1 MIPRYALG
9 CAFNTDDLFYNF
21 SYKNLKLNC
30 KQCFDIIGDNHRS
43 ILAKQIFKYSLK
55 LVIEDI
61 IERNV
66 TFWFPLT
73 GDRKCNMHMKRV
85 IGNDFKKLRQAGKWN
100 DVDIIN
106 SNFSGYEIG
115 FYMLGKRT
123 PRVKT
128 VYVNNQLKQ
137 TISKYTNLGKQYG
150 DGKIDTKISDYYQQI
165 YQQFPNVLQED
176 IKRILVFSWK
186 SLYLHNSYG
195 GDVIISDS
203 PLWCYIGKLKH
214 NALDH
219 FNYYVK
225 KLIVK
230 TRVTYKRSKIP
241 WDGYYYFAISEEQY
255 KLYLQQVNKK
265 GRPRKKFNFNNV
277 FLYQIFNECSL
288 QEHSKKYI
296 FRIKYLTQIKYK
308 FFVKNLKAEV
318 ELIKIREPLKFKDI
332 LVSNKN

>member
-9 CAFNTDDLFYNF
+9 CAFNTDDLLYNF
-21 SYKNLKLNC
+21 SYKSLKLNC
-30 KQCFDIIGDNHRS
+30 KRCFDIIGDNHRS

-85 IGNDFKKLRQAGKWN
+85 IGNDFKKLRQAGKWS
-100 DVDIIN
+100 DIDIIN

-115 FYMLGKRT
+115 FYMLSKRT

-128 VYVNNQLKQ
+128 VYVNTHLKQ

-150 DGKIDTKISDYYQQI
+150 EGKIDTKISDYYQQI

-203 PLWCYIGKLKH
+203 SLWCYIGKLRH

-225 KLIVK
+225 KLIIK
-230 TRVTYKRSKIP
+230 TRVIYKRSKIP
-241 WDGYYYFAISEEQY
+241 WDGYYYFALSEEQY

-265 GRPRKKFNFNNV
+265 GRPRKKFSFTNV
-277 FLYQIFNECSL
+277 FLYQIFDECSL

-308 FFVKNLKAEV
+308 FFVRNLRAEV

>member
-1 MIPRYALG
+1 MILRYALG
-9 CAFNTDDLFYNF
+9 CAFNTDDLLYNF

-30 KQCFDIIGDNHRS
+30 KQCYNIIRDNHRS
-43 ILAKQIFKYSLK
+43 ILAKQIFRYSLK

-85 IGNDFKKLRQAGKWN
+85 TGNDFKKLRQAGKWS
-100 DVDIIN
+100 DIDIIN

-115 FYMLGKRT
+115 LYMLGKRT

-128 VYVNNQLKQ
+128 VYVNSQLKQ
-137 TISKYTNLGKQYG
+137 TISEYTNLGKQYG
-150 DGKIDTKISDYYQQI
+150 DGKIDTEISNYYQQI

-195 GDVIISDS
+195 GDVLISGS
-203 PLWCYIGKLKH
+203 SFWCYIGKLKH

-230 TRVTYKRSKIP
+230 TRVTYKRSKVP
-241 WDGYYYFAISEEQY
+241 WDGYYYFAISDEQY

-265 GRPRKKFNFNNV
+265 GRPRKKFSFNNV
-277 FLYQIFNECSL
+277 FLYQIFDECSL
-288 QEHSKKYI
+288 QEHNKKYI
-296 FRIKYLTQIKYK
+296 FRIKYLTQVKYK
-308 FFVKNLKAEV
+308 FFIRNLKAEV